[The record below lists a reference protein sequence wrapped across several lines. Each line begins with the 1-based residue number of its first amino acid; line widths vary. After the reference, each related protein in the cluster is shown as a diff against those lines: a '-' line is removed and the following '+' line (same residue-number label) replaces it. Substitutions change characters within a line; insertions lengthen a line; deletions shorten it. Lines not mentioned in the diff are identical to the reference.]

1 LAFIWIGSPSVYAD
15 DWVDDWINQSTYS
28 RPNTYQTQKR
38 GYITGG
44 KLSLRYQQNTDH
56 LVNVTLPHFKKGCGG
71 IDLFNGSLSYLEA
84 DRLIDKFNVIMGGAA
99 ATYAFD
105 LALNVLC
112 EPCAKELKS
121 LEAIVDRIN
130 QLQIDDCKAT
140 KAVVGYMKNKTGIG
154 DSAENTEAITDF
166 AVSSGATDYREV
178 TDNAN
183 GETTQT
189 AMNQNNMSKH
199 DMVSACPDSMRAI
212 FFTEGTMLE
221 NLAEEIGIGS
231 TKTALMR
238 AMIGD
243 IYISG
248 NLEYGAIAP
257 CPQNN
262 PTNIESIIYGDF
274 YSRRNGVC
282 VKDQINIDGEM
293 YPSLFE
299 WARIN
304 ILTVAQHIA
313 DKEAFEPQN
322 ELFINTIPH
331 PILVMITTDIIM
343 QGNAFEAEQ
352 TASRYAYTA
361 AMIFAHSMM
370 RDLYNDLYNMLY
382 TAKIVDFNEQS
393 GGNIN
398 CSRVLKT
405 KAQELADEMRN
416 NVLKYSAAINKN
428 YQQTVTEAIEQSKYA
443 QSLRENKRT
452 ADELTL
458 RKVAMP

>member
-1 LAFIWIGSPSVYAD
+1 
-15 DWVDDWINQSTYS
+15 
-28 RPNTYQTQKR
+28 
-38 GYITGG
+38 
-44 KLSLRYQQNTDH
+44 
-56 LVNVTLPHFKKGCGG
+56 
-71 IDLFNGSLSYLEA
+71 
-84 DRLIDKFNVIMGGAA
+84 
-99 ATYAFD
+99 
-105 LALNVLC
+105 
-112 EPCAKELKS
+112 
-121 LEAIVDRIN
+121 
-130 QLQIDDCKAT
+130 
-140 KAVVGYMKNKTGIG
+140 
-154 DSAENTEAITDF
+154 
-166 AVSSGATDYREV
+166 
-178 TDNAN
+178 
-183 GETTQT
+183 
-189 AMNQNNMSKH
+189 
-199 DMVSACPDSMRAI
+199 MRAI

-221 NLAEEIGIGS
+221 NLAEEIGIGAS
-231 TKTALMR
+231 KVDLMR

-262 PTNIESIIYGDF
+262 PTNIEAIIYGDF

-282 VKDQINIDGEM
+282 VKDQINIDGEI

-304 ILTVAQHIA
+304 ILTIAQHIA
-313 DKEAFEPQN
+313 GKEPFEPQN

-331 PILVMITTDIIM
+331 PILVMITTDILM

-352 TASRYAYTA
+352 TANRYAYTA
-361 AMIFAHSMM
+361 AMIFAYSMM

-393 GGNIN
+393 GGNIH